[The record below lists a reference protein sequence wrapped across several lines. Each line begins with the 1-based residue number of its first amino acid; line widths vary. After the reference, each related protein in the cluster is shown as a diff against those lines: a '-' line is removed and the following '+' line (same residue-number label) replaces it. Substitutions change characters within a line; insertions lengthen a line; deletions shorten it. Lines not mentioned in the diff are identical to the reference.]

1 MNFSRVCLP
10 RPRVDRGV
18 QSSSAKAITHQRAV
32 ATAGKPAMAI
42 SVKHG
47 AKSASL
53 PLPPTLGA
61 LRSEVRELLQL
72 PDGSLRLLCKGRAI
86 EGDDDASPGLEEGA
100 KLMVMFSAA
109 VVIDAAAS
117 VAPERMRGFEDSD
130 RIQRTGGVGG
140 RGSAHTRAGGASSM
154 RPSSRFGFDR
164 TEALPAAQLAA
175 GATPGLQAA
184 QALLTR
190 LSTDACI
197 LQLMERREWRV
208 GLLTEMPPQAC
219 MHAYTCAP
227 CIGMVLTERPPLCI
241 LIVWCACAGC
251 IARRAA

>member
-1 MNFSRVCLP
+1 MVPNHPLSYLTGAGA
-10 RPRVDRGV
+10 GV
-18 QSSSAKAITHQRAV
+18 QKPTNAAV
-32 ATAGKPAMAI
+32 MAI

-61 LRSEVRELLQL
+61 LRSEVRQLLDL

-109 VVIDAAAS
+109 VAIDAAAS

-130 RIQRTGGVGG
+130 RIIRSGGIGG
-140 RGSAHTRAGGASSM
+140 ASAHSRAGGASSAW
-154 RPSSRFGFDR
+154 PSSRFGFGR
-164 TEALPAAQLAA
+164 TEALPAAQFAA
-175 GATPGLQAA
+175 GTTPGLQAA
-184 QALLTR
+184 QAMLTR

-197 LQLMERREWRV
+197 LQLLEKRGWRV

-219 MHAYTCAP
+219 MHAYMCACAP
-227 CIGMVLTERPPLCI
+227 CMHKAHG
-241 LIVWCACAGC
+241 AH
-251 IARRAA
+251 

>member
-1 MNFSRVCLP
+1 
-10 RPRVDRGV
+10 
-18 QSSSAKAITHQRAV
+18 
-32 ATAGKPAMAI
+32 MAI

-61 LRSEVRELLQL
+61 LRSEVRELLAL

-109 VVIDAAAS
+109 VAIDAAAS

-130 RIQRTGGVGG
+130 RIQRTGGIGG
-140 RGSAHTRAGGASSM
+140 RGSAHSRAGGASSM

-175 GATPGLQAA
+175 GATPGLQVA